1 MTTTSPSATFLL
13 VAVLA
18 ACHLPPLTAWQLN
31 GTDDK
36 EIIADLCEE
45 WLDVHVPRFLVGM
58 GIVKEHF
65 YVADNFF
72 NLVRVPVRQF
82 VLASGEGGQMRA
94 SLNLTADAQVVNYQH
109 RFGNLSLP
117 EETIKELSY
126 QMSVFFVRGSSSAS
140 EHLLFPYDA
149 FAFFVRIKP
158 NPPFL
163 LFSSLE
169 DLVVR

>member
-1 MTTTSPSATFLL
+1 M
-13 VAVLA
+13 
-18 ACHLPPLTAWQLN
+18 
-31 GTDDK
+31 
-36 EIIADLCEE
+36 
-45 WLDVHVPRFLVGM
+45 PRFLVGM

-169 DLVVR
+169 DLEESLVRKEVFIKKGSKNDYYTLLSADDRPMVLFTEDKMGFIDRLIAQGEWT

>member
-36 EIIADLCEE
+36 E
-45 WLDVHVPRFLVGM
+45 
-58 GIVKEHF
+58 
-65 YVADNFF
+65 
-72 NLVRVPVRQF
+72 F

-169 DLVVR
+169 DLEESLVRKENVTEFLP